1 MKQRACPVS
10 GARANNE
17 QRPME
22 CSGARSA
29 GGENFACVNTLCETL
44 RGAPVPKPPVVGIQ
58 VPALVHDAR
67 ESGVDAII
75 FALEEASRSRTDNQT
90 PC

>member
-1 MKQRACPVS
+1 MKQRASPVA
-10 GARANNE
+10 GACGNNE

-44 RGAPVPKPPVVGIQ
+44 RGAPVPKPPVVGI
-58 VPALVHDAR
+58 LVHDAR